1 MALVALEQNNTLV
14 LFEIL
19 EAYDAL
25 LDVVPDLWVHVA
37 VQPPGEL
44 INCLEVLLVRL
55 LLLSQSRLRDLSPQV
70 SGLPSFT

>member
-37 VQPPGEL
+37 VQPPGEQT
-44 INCLEVLLVRL
+44 NCLEVLLVRL

>member
-25 LDVVPDLWVHVA
+25 LDVVSDLWVHVP
-37 VQPPGEL
+37 VKPPGEQT
-44 INCLEVLLVRL
+44 NCLEVLLVRL